1 VDPAIVSAFPRRP
14 IGNDETIGPVL
25 PWFEPMLAVS
35 RPARVPDAAWAFE
48 PKLDGW
54 RALV

>member
-1 VDPAIVSAFPRRP
+1 M
-14 IGNDETIGPVL
+14 L
-25 PWFEPMLAVS
+25 PHLEPMLAVG
-35 RPARVPDAAWAFE
+35 RPARVPDALWSFE